1 MRPEL
6 RAPELLPADLE
17 EPTKRTSGGSGS
29 GCGYQTNPLPDAF
42 ALALALGT
50 IAGLESRLEQGT
62 EGAWVIAPPGPFLE
76 LVVRSPHGKVA
87 SFSLKGGKDGTA
99 PTPAQLEADARAL
112 VELRNQCDWI
122 LRAARYGLEHG
133 FLP

>member
-6 RAPELLPADLE
+6 RAPELLAADLE
-17 EPTKRTSGGSGS
+17 EPAKRMSGSGS
-29 GCGYQTNPLPDAF
+29 GSGYKTTPLPDSF

-50 IAGLESRLEQGT
+50 IAGLESKLEQGT
-62 EGAWVIAPPGPFLE
+62 EGPWVIAPPGPFLE
-76 LVVRSPHGKVA
+76 LMVRSPQGKVA
-87 SFSLKGGKDGTA
+87 SFSLKNGAGESV

-112 VELRNQCDWI
+112 VEIRNNADWI
-122 LRAARYGLEHG
+122 LRAARYGLEQG